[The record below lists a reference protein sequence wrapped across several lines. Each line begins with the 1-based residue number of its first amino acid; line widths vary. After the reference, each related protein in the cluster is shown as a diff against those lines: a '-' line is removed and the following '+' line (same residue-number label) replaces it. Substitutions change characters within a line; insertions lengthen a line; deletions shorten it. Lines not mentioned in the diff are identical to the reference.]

1 METEG
6 TIIYVAGNPDLYP
19 AEYYDA
25 QSGTYQGAIPDFLR
39 AFAEEYGYDLRYL
52 RPGEEDLR
60 EELAKNQQVDVISGC
75 EPGSTY
81 AHTAGQPLLLFP
93 GEGGEYYTL
102 CLTQVA
108 SPQVQSDLRAYV
120 EAVGQGEW
128 TEAILQAAGDAPAQ
142 PLPAWALW
150 GAWSCS
156 WPWPRRWGSCSACAG
171 EKSAGQSSSP
181 PTPRPAWAPWRSWK
195 MPSPASP
202 GTRAARP
209 TA

>member
-19 AEYYDA
+19 AEYYDDE
-25 QSGTYQGAIPDFLR
+25 SGTYQGAIPDFLR
-39 AFAEEYGYDLRYL
+39 AFAGEYGYDLRYL

-102 CLTQVA
+102 YLTQVA
-108 SPQVQSDLRAYV
+108 SPQVQSDLRAEV
-120 EAVGQGEW
+120 EAAGKGGW
-128 TEAILQAAGDAPAQ
+128 TEERRKNAGDDPA
-142 PLPAWALW
+142 
-150 GAWSCS
+150 
-156 WPWPRRWGSCSACAG
+156 
-171 EKSAGQSSSP
+171 
-181 PTPRPAWAPWRSWK
+181 
-195 MPSPASP
+195 
-202 GTRAARP
+202 
-209 TA
+209 

>member
-102 CLTQVA
+102 YLTQVA

-120 EAVGQGEW
+120 EATAQGEW
-128 TEAILQAAGDAPAQ
+128 TEAILQAAGDAPA
-142 PLPAWALW
+142 
-150 GAWSCS
+150 
-156 WPWPRRWGSCSACAG
+156 G
-171 EKSAGQSSSP
+171 EE
-181 PTPRPAWAPWRSWK
+181 
-195 MPSPASP
+195 
-202 GTRAARP
+202 
-209 TA
+209 